1 MALTTLLV
9 LLHHQ
14 HAQDL
19 SSLVSRQQQHDL
31 SLSLSRFFLVS
42 RSLYLLRKFLQ
53 SRYNM
58 NSCVDA
64 GSACA
69 VYPTNI
75 VAAADGM
82 VDVVV
87 EGPASQTSS
96 DEVQTEV
103 EYQQR
108 QGEAP
113 SDSQCH
119 VQSLQ
124 VALQLLRL
132 SLGSCSWSGL
142 FLEAQSSMSRLAGS
156 NITVN
161 DYMSSRMRQAW
172 CCKNKITRFRA
183 MWQHASTRDNC
194 QGSFFVSLTKKD
206 STSKSLSQSFANV
219 SVLQD
224 TRSSCSRTPRKHCP
238 KLIFNVAKE
247 RERNLQAVLN
257 ILCKQQRHFS

>member
-1 MALTTLLV
+1 
-9 LLHHQ
+9 
-14 HAQDL
+14 
-19 SSLVSRQQQHDL
+19 
-31 SLSLSRFFLVS
+31 
-42 RSLYLLRKFLQ
+42 
-53 SRYNM
+53 M

-132 SLGSCSWSGL
+132 SLGSCS
-142 FLEAQSSMSRLAGS
+142 
-156 NITVN
+156 
-161 DYMSSRMRQAW
+161 
-172 CCKNKITRFRA
+172 
-183 MWQHASTRDNC
+183 
-194 QGSFFVSLTKKD
+194 
-206 STSKSLSQSFANV
+206 
-219 SVLQD
+219 
-224 TRSSCSRTPRKHCP
+224 
-238 KLIFNVAKE
+238 
-247 RERNLQAVLN
+247 
-257 ILCKQQRHFS
+257 

>member
-1 MALTTLLV
+1 MALTTLLM
-9 LLHHQ
+9 LRHHQ
-14 HAQDL
+14 NAQDL
-19 SSLVSRQQQHDL
+19 SSLVSRQQQQHDL
-31 SLSLSRFFLVS
+31 SLSLSLSRYFLVS

-58 NSCVDA
+58 NSCEDA

-87 EGPASQTSS
+87 EGPASQTSG

-132 SLGSCSWSGL
+132 SLGSCS
-142 FLEAQSSMSRLAGS
+142 
-156 NITVN
+156 
-161 DYMSSRMRQAW
+161 
-172 CCKNKITRFRA
+172 
-183 MWQHASTRDNC
+183 
-194 QGSFFVSLTKKD
+194 
-206 STSKSLSQSFANV
+206 
-219 SVLQD
+219 
-224 TRSSCSRTPRKHCP
+224 
-238 KLIFNVAKE
+238 
-247 RERNLQAVLN
+247 
-257 ILCKQQRHFS
+257 